1 MKRGPRIPHWK
12 ATFGL
17 LALLCPGQSFQ
28 LRAEQTYSD
37 WTQATGIKHIE
48 YRWRQ
53 NDAKGCD
60 VEYRTVDA
68 NDKKKYKSRIVFQID
83 GDEHEKPYTIV
94 SFADPAPHLDQ
105 VPVCT
110 QVTDVSVTRF

>member
-1 MKRGPRIPHWK
+1 M
-12 ATFGL
+12 
-17 LALLCPGQSFQ
+17 QSKQ
-28 LRAEQTYSD
+28 TSGSLRAAWLIGAILTAAVPASAQQEFSE
-37 WTQATGIKHIE
+37 WTQSTGFKQVE

-60 VEYRTVDA
+60 VEYRNRIEADR
-68 NDKKKYKSRIVFQID
+68 KKYKSRIVYQIN

-105 VPVCT
+105 VTVCT
-110 QVTDVSVTRF
+110 KVTDVSVTRF

>member
-1 MKRGPRIPHWK
+1 MEMRRISIRKKVIWLTAAFFAAAP
-12 ATFGL
+12 AR
-17 LALLCPGQSFQ
+17 P
-28 LRAEQTYSD
+28 LRAQDFSEWNQVS
-37 WTQATGIKHIE
+37 GIKRVE
-48 YRWRQ
+48 FRWRQ

-60 VEYRTVDA
+60 VEYRNLNEADH
-68 NDKKKYKSRIVFQID
+68 KKYKSRIVFQID

-94 SFADPAPHLDQ
+94 SFADPAPHMDQ